1 MATPPIPMANPNR
14 LVDTEMRFED
24 PQFPQL
30 ASEERYNNLIK
41 ETLNVISTNEG
52 TNNFDLVKTKKAKEI
67 IKTPYDMVGYFGRY
81 LVPEKSPT
89 KMTIREVIDF
99 GRKLVN
105 ATQNKKDSKGK
116 KLQPTS
122 AMGKYQ
128 IMSNSFGVGATKVL
142 EEFSNKLGL
151 DIDTQLFTAEI
162 QDKLAIKMIEER
174 VPSLKDFSMSETDKN
189 INKVIDELNGTWRGI
204 SNSEGKTSKGQNVG
218 KLSFEEIKNKLIN
231 TKQNPGEY
239 GVGSDKDDTERM
251 LTNERID
258 EQEIDSKPINP
269 ESLENQRE
277 KQRKTTKEQSGFNL
291 IRPAEGADLQ
301 SIEANA
307 DKIMNKPLNDIA
319 DEDTVTTEN
328 LPPLDQGDD
337 VSVAPMPKE
346 NAASDYEKVF
356 NKYDTELPEEEE
368 DSISYSKG
376 IGEEDTV
383 IDREGMDYDDT
394 PEIQM
399 SEDDGIGEFLSN
411 LFTSSNLMA
420 DETDMFDDQEYQN
433 LHGGGEVEAD
443 FVDDDK
449 EEDETD
455 PPPGATPEQ
464 VADDI
469 PAMLS
474 EGEYV
479 LPANVVNFLGVK
491 NIAEMHQSVLD
502 EIQQMSDLGFVE
514 NVDANGEPEED
525 DDEMPT
531 VAKDGSVETQEDKK
545 GTATLIIAS
554 ASPKGM
560 MCPEPMMFNGGGQA
574 ELDIGAG
581 SGGGG
586 SGYDSDATFGVDGY
600 DADYSGMTDLSKES
614 ANPEFDADYS
624 DLGFQQEAK
633 DYPGGFEVEGRGLT
647 QKELDEDMAKFE
659 KDLKNTDFRTVARKM
674 AMPVLSLLGKDRVD
688 AAGVAHGAFTEFGN
702 KRQQAAAAEY
712 DKEFLGT
719 DKWNLE
725 DKRQAMFDT
734 FSALGGSKQEEDTF
748 YGGAEAMQ
756 EGMDTPGGL
765 SEGRQFGDGYISDAE
780 LDAAMGSNTASKDSS
795 PKKQFIPG
803 VGYVRDGGLMAKGYN
818 EGGMSDPSGGFVPDV
833 GLVPITEGMRFNTS
847 PTTNFLDY
855 KDVLK
860 KTRGNDSNIFGFDSW
875 DNAAKFYKANPYL
888 KDQDMINRKNDARYI
903 VNSKFSGIEGSNLYH
918 QDAYLDNKL
927 RSYNVDSDDFADVM
941 DRFKDGYV
949 DLNPLI
955 STAANLRLANDLTAY
970 ANEKRVK
977 RFGFTPND
985 AGQLPEES
993 TNLDALKSIFRT
1005 EINYQDDAL
1014 DQENADIAGTRNP
1027 TGMQRAYSPGSYRTF
1042 KENVLNEGKIKPEY
1056 REFLKLDEPM
1066 NLETVNRASLFLN
1079 TGGDPQYIDPNNA
1092 KYSEDIFQKFDHLQ
1106 NLSPTASKGL
1116 LSPRTDLGEFVSG
1129 VGYV

>member
-1 MATPPIPMANPNR
+1 MATPPIPMANPDR
-14 LVDTEMRFED
+14 SVAAEMRFED

-30 ASEERYNNLIK
+30 ASEERYDNLIK
-41 ETLNVISTNEG
+41 ETLNIITANEG
-52 TNNFDLVKTKKAKEI
+52 TNNFDLIKTKKAKEI
-67 IKTPYDMVGYFGRY
+67 IKTPYDMVGYFGNY

-105 ATQNKKDSKGK
+105 ATQNKKNSKGK
-116 KLQPTS
+116 KIQPTS

-128 IMSNSFGVGATKVL
+128 FLANSYVKQNPDNEGVL
-142 EEFSNKLGL
+142 EEFANKLGL
-151 DIDTQLFTAEI
+151 DIDTQLFTPEI

-174 VPSLKDFSMSETDKN
+174 VPSLKDFAMSETDEN
-189 INKVIDELNGTWRGI
+189 INKVIDELNGTWRSI

-277 KQRKTTKEQSGFNL
+277 KQRRTTEETSDIFSDISL
-291 IRPAEGADLQ
+291 IKPAEGADLGRID
-301 SIEANA
+301 SV
-307 DKIMNKPLNDIA
+307 MNKELNDIA
-319 DEDTVTTEN
+319 DKDTVTTEN
-328 LPPLDQGDD
+328 LPPLDQGND

-433 LHGGGEVEAD
+433 LRGGGEVEAD

-531 VAKDGSVETQEDKK
+531 VDKSGSVETQEDKK
-545 GTATLIIAS
+545 GTATLVIAS

-560 MCPEPMMFNGGGQA
+560 MCPDPVMLNAGGSDFD
-574 ELDIGAG
+574 LDYSG

-586 SGYDSDATFGVDGY
+586 SGYDSDATFGVDEY
-600 DADYSGMTDLSKES
+600 DADYSGMTDLSKGS

-624 DLGFQQEAK
+624 DFAR
-633 DYPGGFEVEGRGLT
+633 DYPGGFEVEGLGRS
-647 QKELDEDMAKFE
+647 QKELDEDMAKFQAKLDNPDFYNTTNKVGMAFLEALGPKRYADIVE
-659 KDLKNTDFRTVARKM
+659 KVNDGFI
-674 AMPVLSLLGKDRVD
+674 
-688 AAGVAHGAFTEFGN
+688 EFGN
-702 KRQQAAAAEY
+702 KRQQAGMDAY
-712 DKEFLGT
+712 NKEFAGT
-719 DKWNLE
+719 PEWNE
-725 DKRQAMFDT
+725 RDAKQAGFGR
-734 FSALGGSKQEEDTF
+734 FAALGFSKQEEDTF

-756 EGMDTPGGL
+756 EGMDTPGGI

-818 EGGMSDPSGGFVPDV
+818 TGGFVPDV
-833 GLVPITEGMRFNTS
+833 GIVPITNGMELNTS
-847 PTTNFLDY
+847 PTTNFLNY

-860 KTRGNDSNIFGFDSW
+860 KTRGQDSNIFGFDSW
-875 DNAAKFYKANPYL
+875 DNAAKFYKDNPYL
-888 KDQDMINRKNDARYI
+888 KDQDMINRKNDAKYI

-927 RSYNVDSDDFADVM
+927 RSYNVDSENFADVM

-949 DLNPLI
+949 NLNPVI

-1014 DQENADIAGTRNP
+1014 DQDNVDIAGTRNP
-1027 TGMQRAYSPGSYRTF
+1027 TGFQRAYSPGSYRTL
-1042 KENVLNEGKIKPEY
+1042 KENVLNERRMKPEY

-1066 NLETVNRASLFLN
+1066 NLETVNRASLYLN
-1079 TGGDPQYIDPNNA
+1079 SGGDPQYIDPNNA

-1116 LSPRTDLGEFVSG
+1116 LSPRTDLGEFVSD

>member
-1 MATPPIPMANPNR
+1 MATSPVPKPNPKDFNQEKYDR
-14 LVDTEMRFED
+14 LTKNLLEII
-24 PQFPQL
+24 
-30 ASEERYNNLIK
+30 AS
-41 ETLNVISTNEG
+41 NEG
-52 TNNFDLVKTKKAKEI
+52 TYNSNLIPEKAKEI
-67 IKTPYDMVGYFGRY
+67 IKTPYDMVYGHGKY
-81 LVPEKSPT
+81 LFPNKPPT
-89 KMTIREVIDF
+89 EMTIREVIDF
-99 GRKLVN
+99 GRPLVN
-105 ATQNKKDSKGK
+105 KTIKSG
-116 KLQPTS
+116 LGSS

-128 IMSNSFGVGATKVL
+128 VMANSYKRNKPNNKGVL
-142 EEFSNKLGL
+142 EEFANKLNL
-151 DIDTQLFTAEI
+151 DIDTQLFTPEI
-162 QDKLAIKMIEER
+162 QDAIAIRMLEER
-174 VPSLKDFSMSETDKN
+174 VPSLKDFATSETDEN
-189 INKVIDELNGTWRGI
+189 LNKVLDELNATWRGVPD
-204 SNSEGKTSKGQNVG
+204 SKNKTSEGQSLKG
-218 KLSFEEIKNKLIN
+218 LSAEEIGDELKRIKYVEGG
-231 TKQNPGEY
+231 TFDPM
-239 GVGSDKDDTERM
+239 GSKKTDYSETDRM
-251 LTNERID
+251 LQDNKID
-258 EQEIDSKPINP
+258 EQEINAGDN
-269 ESLENQRE
+269 SLENQRE
-277 KQRKTTKEQSGFNL
+277 RQRATTKEKSGIFSDISL
-291 IRPAEGADLQ
+291 IKPAEGADLQ

-307 DKIMNKPLNDIA
+307 DKIMNKELNDIA
-319 DEDTVTTEN
+319 DKDTVTTEN

-383 IDREGMDYDDT
+383 IDREGMDYNDT

-399 SEDDGIGEFLSN
+399 SEDDDIGEFLSN

-433 LHGGGEVEAD
+433 LRSGGEVEAD

-514 NVDANGEPEED
+514 NVDANGEPEDD

-531 VAKDGSVETQEDKK
+531 VDKSGSVETQEDKK
-545 GTATLIIAS
+545 GTATLVIAS

-560 MCPEPMMFNGGGQA
+560 MCPDPVMLSAGGSDFD
-574 ELDIGAG
+574 LDYSGG

-586 SGYDSDATFGVDGY
+586 SGYDSDATAGVGEY
-600 DADYSGMTDLSKES
+600 DADYSGMTDLSKGS

-633 DYPGGFEVEGRGLT
+633 DYPGGFEVEGRGLS
-647 QKELDEDMAKFE
+647 QKELDEDMAKFQA
-659 KDLKNTDFRTVARKM
+659 KIDNPDFYNMTDKIGKGI
-674 AMPVLSLLGKDRVD
+674 LSALGGRYMDGLESLHS
-688 AAGVAHGAFTEFGN
+688 AGLEIRSDQH
-702 KRQQAAAAEY
+702 KAAAEAY

-725 DKRQAMFDT
+725 DKKQAMYDS
-734 FSALGGSKQEEDTF
+734 FSVPGFSKQEEDTF

-795 PKKQFIPG
+795 PKKQFIPE

-818 EGGMSDPSGGFVPDV
+818 TGGFVPDV
-833 GLVPITEGMRFNTS
+833 GVVPITNGMELNTS

-875 DNAAKFYKANPYL
+875 DNAQKFYKANPYL
-888 KDQDMINRKNDARYI
+888 KDQDMTNRKNDARYI

-927 RSYNVDSDDFADVM
+927 RSYNVDSENFADVM

-1014 DQENADIAGTRNP
+1014 DQDNVDIAGTRNP
-1027 TGMQRAYSPGSYRTF
+1027 TGFQRAYSPGSYRTF

-1079 TGGDPQYIDPNNA
+1079 TGGDPQYIDPNHA

-1116 LSPRTDLGEFVSG
+1116 LSPRTDLGEFVSD